1 MKLRRNVYGN
11 TDSGEDL
18 YYRFRHTYQGPH
30 ERLSDFVRRLE
41 DLLQQVVR
49 KEGIPT
55 KHIDSVRLDQILR
68 GTREDGLMLWR
79 LQLRERA
86 PNPPPFH
93 SLIREIREEE
103 DRFSLADAV
112 VPPKKES
119 RSPYASPVVVVRKKS
134 GKVRMCVDYRTLNR
148 RT

>member
-68 GTREDGLMLWR
+68 GTRQDGLMLWR

-112 VPPKKES
+112 VPPKKAGNYTTAVLEVREETSSVALLES
-119 RSPYASPVVVVRKKS
+119 GSQVTILY
-134 GKVRMCVDYRTLNR
+134 
-148 RT
+148 